1 MISIQE
7 RLAVVL
13 ELELLKESPRLPG
26 NGEYEGV
33 RAKPFNYTGRT
44 VAVVA
49 DKTRRIKLQRTLS
62 INEYYL

>member
-13 ELELLKESPRLPG
+13 ELELVKESLPG

-33 RAKPFNYTGRT
+33 RAKPCNYTGRT